1 MTNINLIIGVTSKV
15 MYRSRKKKLGH
26 EVFFFSYLVPATGLV
41 KWSTME
47 TGLAK
52 VVGWY
57 PV

>member
-1 MTNINLIIGVTSKV
+1 

-26 EVFFFSYLVPATGLV
+26 EVFFFSYLVPVTGLV